1 MINFIICFFIIL
13 LSFNSALTRNIGET
27 EITTDDGIEVF
38 QEEKYY
44 LLKKNVEILS
54 DEFNLNGQI
63 VKVYFEKD
71 LYDIKKLIA
80 KNSVNFISELY
91 NIKGSGTNLEFN
103 FKKEEILV
111 YGNDSKLFLEKTEM
125 SSDGKI
131 LVNNIDG
138 SFYIHG
144 NNSKLISDD
153 IFIKGSKIDG
163 EFSIINEKRD
173 IANLVVEDDTQLNI
187 KTDDIIMFSKKAI
200 YDKESSII
208 ELFEDVKINR
218 GNEVIT
224 GDYGRLDTKNNS
236 YKVSSNEKTKV
247 KAIIMNSDE

>member
-1 MINFIICFFIIL
+1 
-13 LSFNSALTRNIGET
+13 
-27 EITTDDGIEVF
+27 
-38 QEEKYY
+38 
-44 LLKKNVEILS
+44 
-54 DEFNLNGQI
+54 
-63 VKVYFEKD
+63 
-71 LYDIKKLIA
+71 
-80 KNSVNFISELY
+80 
-91 NIKGSGTNLEFN
+91 
-103 FKKEEILV
+103 
-111 YGNDSKLFLEKTEM
+111 M
-125 SSDGKI
+125 SSDGEI